1 MDTETIFHSRKR
13 TLSAAFGPSDGNK
26 NDTIS
31 AYDVESEPPPPEPFY
46 SPTFQNALKKGL
58 NIAMQTADALENAQ
72 LSLVDGDNLTD
83 LIHDAKALC
92 KFEASDTR
100 TIAILGDSG
109 EGEVSTNLLKS
120 HKSNIIPGKSSLIN
134 SLLHYPDLAKT
145 VRLYYRTN
153 ISQINHSI
161 GRHGCGLHVCCHR
174 I

>member
-1 MDTETIFHSRKR
+1 MDSNTTSHSRKR
-13 TLSAAFGPSDGNK
+13 TVSTAFGPTNADN
-26 NDTIS
+26 NDIRD
-31 AYDVESEPPPPEPFY
+31 AYNVESEAPPLEPFY
-46 SPTFQNALKKGL
+46 SPTFQRALKKGL
-58 NIAMQTADALENAQ
+58 TIGKQTADALENAQ
-72 LSLVDGDNLTD
+72 LSLVDGDNLPD

-109 EGEVSTNLLKS
+109 EGEVSTNLLMS
-120 HKSNIIPGKSSLIN
+120 NKSNIIPGKSSLIN

-145 VRLYYRTN
+145 VRLYYKIN

-161 GRHGCGLHVCCHR
+161 GRHGRGLHVCCHR